1 MSLAPELESSAIS
14 LTGPVRE
21 ENQDAVRIPDANHP
35 PEMGQLYGLADG
47 IGGYAHGAL
56 ASQLALDA
64 LFETFYTQRAASTKA
79 ALRRGVENANLKVF
93 KTSQQLN
100 AGRMGTTLTA
110 VHIHQNRLQLAH
122 VGDCRLYLVR
132 NHTAACLTNDH
143 TLVGDLVR
151 MHVLT
156 PDRVRTHFQRSVL
169 TRGVGLTMFITP
181 DVSEVRLQD
190 GDCLVMCSDGVWSM
204 IEDEEIARMASEGGS
219 AASLGQRLVD
229 LTLSRNA
236 DDNVSVVAIYVRH
249 LASEASTVSE
259 TGAFPPERT
268 NLSFVHTLRSF
279 LPNKINSILGRDE
292 NGNHRQP

>member
-1 MSLAPELESSAIS
+1 MPEFESSAIS

-21 ENQDAVRIPDANHP
+21 ENQDAIRMPDASRP

-56 ASQLALDA
+56 ASQLAVDT
-64 LFETFYTQRAASTKA
+64 LFETFYTQNAAAARPTPVGA
-79 ALRRGVENANLKVF
+79 ALRRGMENANLKIF
-93 KTSQQLN
+93 KTAQQLN

-110 VHIHQNRLQLAH
+110 VHIHRNRLQLAH

-156 PDRVRTHFQRSVL
+156 PDRVRGHYQRSVL
-169 TRGVGLTMFITP
+169 TRGVGLAMFINP
-181 DVSEVRLQD
+181 DLGEFKLEQN
-190 GDCLVMCSDGVWSM
+190 DCLVMCSDGVWAM
-204 IEDEEIARMASEGGS
+204 VEDEEIARLASEGGS

-229 LTLSRNA
+229 LTLSRHS
-236 DDNVSVVAIYVRH
+236 DDNVSVVTIYVRH
-249 LASEASTVSE
+249 LANEGSEPRTY
-259 TGAFPPERT
+259 PPEHP
-268 NLSFVHTLRSF
+268 NLSFVHTLRTF

-292 NGNHRQP
+292 NGNHRQ